1 LPDPILELTIVLL
14 TLETEGPDASKI
26 SYLLH
31 KHPDKVQSFEMSFGK
46 VHVYYPKYHENRA
59 VACMLLDVDP
69 VGMVRGAYRESDF
82 MLGQYVNDRPFV
94 ASSFMSVAIAQ
105 VYSSA
110 LGGKCKDE
118 PSLAQTPFPW
128 TARID
133 SLATR
138 GDSQWVEKVFSPL
151 GYQVSTHTALLDPE
165 FPQWGQSPY
174 VQTVLSKTCLLSE
187 LLTHL
192 YVLIPAFDNNKHYFV
207 GQEELDKLLEK
218 GEGWLASHP
227 HKEWIARRYLRG
239 RANLVRT
246 ALSRLID
253 EENQSDP
260 EESLQ
265 ADESTPGQPPTPE
278 SLSSEAPLR
287 LHAQRHTSV
296 VDELIAC
303 GARSVLELGCGE
315 GKLVR
320 ELLGVPQFQ
329 RILGMDVSYKSL
341 EIARKRLR
349 YDTWDEKQKDRVEL
363 IHGSLIYKDK
373 RLHGFDAAA
382 VIEVIEHLEP
392 TRLDS
397 LAKVLFM
404 QARPKYVILTTPN
417 KEYNSVWESLPAG
430 QLRHQDHRF
439 EWTRDEF
446 QSWGNRI
453 AALYGYRVQYK
464 GIGQEDPVRGAP
476 TQMGVFHR
484 D

>member
-1 LPDPILELTIVLL
+1 VQIVLL
-14 TLETEGPDASKI
+14 TLETNGADASKI

-31 KHPDKVQSFEMSFGK
+31 KHPDKVQSFTMSFGK
-46 VHVYYPKYHENRA
+46 VHVYYPKYQQDSA

-110 LGGKCKDE
+110 LGGKCKDD
-118 PSLAQTPFPW
+118 PSLPQTPFPW

-138 GDSQWVEKVFSPL
+138 GDSKWVERIFSPL
-151 GYQVSTHTALLDPE
+151 GYQVTTHSQLLDPE
-165 FPQWGQSPY
+165 FPQWGESPY
-174 VQTVLSKTCLLSE
+174 IQTVLSKTCPLSE

-207 GQEELDKLLEK
+207 GEEELTKLLEK

-227 HKEWIARRYLRG
+227 HKEWIARRYLRA

-246 ALSRLID
+246 ALSRLVD
-253 EENQSDP
+253 EEP
-260 EESLQ
+260 Q
-265 ADESTPGQPPTPE
+265 ADIEENPTTEEPTA
-278 SLSSEAPLR
+278 EAVIPL
-287 LHAQRHTSV
+287 HDQRHSSV
-296 VDELIAC
+296 VEELIAC
-303 GARSVLELGCGE
+303 GAQSVLDLGCGE

-320 ELLGVPQFQ
+320 ELIRKPQFQ

-349 YDTWDEKQKDRVEL
+349 YDTWGDEQQRRVEL
-363 IHGSLIYKDK
+363 IHGSLIYSDK

-392 TRLDS
+392 TRLES
-397 LAKVLFM
+397 LAKSLFM
-404 QARPKYVILTTPN
+404 LARPKHVILTTPN

-430 QLRHQDHRF
+430 QFRHQDHRF
-439 EWTRDEF
+439 EWTRAEF
-446 QSWGNRI
+446 QAWCHQI
-453 AALYGYRVQYK
+453 ATLYGYRVELK
-464 GIGQEDPVRGAP
+464 GVGQEDPDRGTP
-476 TQMGVFHR
+476 TQMGIFHR

>member
-1 LPDPILELTIVLL
+1 MLL
-14 TLETEGPDASKI
+14 TLETAGPDASKI

-31 KHPDKVQSFEMSFGK
+31 KHPDKVQSFTMSFGR
-46 VHVYYPKYHENRA
+46 VHVYYPKYQHDSA

-110 LGGKCKDE
+110 LSGKCKDD
-118 PSLAQTPFPW
+118 PNLPQTPFPW

-151 GYQVSTHTALLDPE
+151 GYQVTTHSQLLDPE
-165 FPQWGQSPY
+165 FPQWGESPY
-174 VQTVLSKTCLLSE
+174 IQTVLSKTCPLSE

-207 GQEELDKLLEK
+207 GEEELTKLLEK

-246 ALSRLID
+246 ALSRLVD
-253 EENQSDP
+253 EEPQADIDGNPPP
-260 EESLQ
+260 EE
-265 ADESTPGQPPTPE
+265 PTA
-278 SLSSEAPLR
+278 EAVIR
-287 LHAQRHTSV
+287 LHDQRHSSV
-296 VDELIAC
+296 VEELIAC
-303 GARSVLELGCGE
+303 GAQSVLDLGCGE

-320 ELLGVPQFQ
+320 ELIRKPQFQ

-349 YDTWDEKQKDRVEL
+349 YDTWGEEQQRRVEL
-363 IHGSLIYKDK
+363 IHGSLIYSDK
-373 RLHGFDAAA
+373 RLKGFDAAA
-382 VIEVIEHLEP
+382 VVEVIEHLEP
-392 TRLDS
+392 TRLES

-404 QARPKYVILTTPN
+404 QARPKHVILTTPN

-430 QLRHQDHRF
+430 QFRHHDHRF
-439 EWTRDEF
+439 EWTRAEF
-446 QSWGNRI
+446 QTWCNQI
-453 AALYGYRVQYK
+453 ATLYGYRVEFR
-464 GIGQEDPVRGAP
+464 GVGQEDPDRGTP

>member
-1 LPDPILELTIVLL
+1 RKQEGAIVLL
-14 TLETEGPDASKI
+14 TLETAGPDASKI

-31 KHPDKVQSFEMSFGK
+31 KHPDKVQSFTMSFGK
-46 VHVYYPKYHENRA
+46 VHVYYPKYQHDSA

-110 LGGKCKDE
+110 LSGKCKDE
-118 PSLAQTPFPW
+118 PSLPQTPFPW

-151 GYQVSTHTALLDPE
+151 GYQVTTHSQLLDPE
-165 FPQWGQSPY
+165 FPQWGESPY
-174 VQTVLSKTCLLSE
+174 IQTVLSKTCLLSE

-207 GQEELDKLLEK
+207 GEEELTKLLEK
-218 GEGWLASHP
+218 GEGWLAAHP

-246 ALSRLID
+246 ALSRLVD
-253 EENQSDP
+253 EETQADIEENPNP
-260 EESLQ
+260 EEP
-265 ADESTPGQPPTPE
+265 AA
-278 SLSSEAPLR
+278 EAVIR
-287 LHAQRHTSV
+287 LHDQRHSSV
-296 VDELIAC
+296 VEELIAC
-303 GARSVLELGCGE
+303 GAQSVLDLGCGE

-320 ELLGVPQFQ
+320 ELIRKPQFQ

-349 YDTWDEKQKDRVEL
+349 YDTWGEEQQRRVEL
-363 IHGSLIYKDK
+363 IHGSLIYSDK
-373 RLHGFDAAA
+373 RLKGFDAAA
-382 VIEVIEHLEP
+382 VVEVIEHLEP
-392 TRLDS
+392 TRLES

-404 QARPKYVILTTPN
+404 QARPKHVILTTPN
-417 KEYNSVWESLPAG
+417 KEYNSVWGSLPAG
-430 QLRHQDHRF
+430 QFRHHDHRF
-439 EWTRDEF
+439 EWTRAEF
-446 QSWGNRI
+446 QAWCNHV
-453 AALYGYRVQYK
+453 ATQYGYKVEFK
-464 GIGQEDPVRGAP
+464 GVGQVDPDRGTP